1 MKISKEKV
9 KIYLARNKMTMSDL
23 AEKYGVTR
31 ARITKILSTNQVTPI
46 CAGRLAEALGV
57 DVTELLVC

>member
-23 AEKYGVTR
+23 AEKYGVSRT
-31 ARITKILSTNQVTPI
+31 RITNILRTEQVTPI

-57 DVTELLVC
+57 DVTELLEE